1 MFIFATDQELWIRE
15 LMSHI
20 MDCDHYL
27 IWKDILK
34 FVYYF
39 MILFFTIY
47 IFKHFFIVSTMYSPR
62 KCNNVVIL
70 SFIKFL
76 NNYHIFYYDL
86 IYH

>member
-47 IFKHFFIVSTMYSPR
+47 IFKHFLLLVLCIHQGNAIM
-62 KCNNVVIL
+62 L
-70 SFIKFL
+70 SF
-76 NNYHIFYYDL
+76 
-86 IYH
+86 